1 MVADPEDL
9 ITGQK
14 GTGETVV
21 TTSTK
26 AIASY
31 REQAPTGDGGL
42 GADRL
47 GGEGETNR

>member
-1 MVADPEDL
+1 MVANPEDL

-26 AIASY
+26 AIQSY
-31 REQAPTGDGGL
+31 RSQAPTGEGGL
-42 GADRL
+42 AATASD
-47 GGEGETNR
+47 E